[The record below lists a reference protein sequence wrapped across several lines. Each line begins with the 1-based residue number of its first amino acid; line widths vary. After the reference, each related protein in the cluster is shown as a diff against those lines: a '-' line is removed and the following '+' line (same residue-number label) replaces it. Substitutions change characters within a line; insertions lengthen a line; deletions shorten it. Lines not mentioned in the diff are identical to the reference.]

1 MHISDDVKG
10 TSPDRLT
17 GTDVMVAIGTT
28 SSRARF
34 GMAAFF
40 GKAGISKTDEQLA
53 VQALARYAMDV
64 APKNVR
70 KAAGGQFGWC
80 MQILAQFAF
89 ADYSRSAATSVTCHS
104 CSGTGRTTR
113 EQIIRKVSYPWG
125 KAPYWACRS
134 RAVRPS
140 DWEQWTEVKEVV
152 PAVCDACEGKGTISA
167 RCRCGGKGEVLDRKA
182 TKERGAPVFK
192 TCERCSGNGFCY
204 LLGNGTPCHSEASP
218 RTSINPHGHATGNPS
233 MKCWWTLCAGS
244 VTQQWNLRRRQL
256 INMIGENSDT
266 FCTLVLTLHK
276 TVLYA
281 FHRGILRLHDIKP
294 ASARVFISSKVFLQC
309 VCYVVFFNRGS
320 VDERR

>member
-1 MHISDDVKG
+1 MKLEVSLKHFSPQGMQISDDVKG

-17 GTDVMVAIGTT
+17 GTDVMAAIGTT

-34 GMAAFF
+34 GLAAFF

-53 VQALARYAMDV
+53 VQALMRYAMDV

-80 MQILAQFAF
+80 MQMLAQFAF

-104 CSGTGRTTR
+104 CSGTGRTTK
-113 EQIIRKVSYPWG
+113 EQITRKVSYPWG

-140 DWEQWTEVKEVV
+140 DWEQWTEVTEVV

-182 TKERGAPVFK
+182 TSERGAPVFK
-192 TCERCSGNGFCY
+192 TCERCSGNGFSAVPSTAAYKVILKRVPDLHVRTWTRNWKPFLEELVSICQQEEGNAAREFQAATS
-204 LLGNGTPCHSEASP
+204 LGEEG
-218 RTSINPHGHATGNPS
+218 
-233 MKCWWTLCAGS
+233 
-244 VTQQWNLRRRQL
+244 
-256 INMIGENSDT
+256 
-266 FCTLVLTLHK
+266 
-276 TVLYA
+276 
-281 FHRGILRLHDIKP
+281 
-294 ASARVFISSKVFLQC
+294 
-309 VCYVVFFNRGS
+309 
-320 VDERR
+320 DEI

>member
-1 MHISDDVKG
+1 MKLEASLKHFSPQGMHISDDVKG

-17 GTDVMVAIGTT
+17 DTDVMAAIGTT

-34 GMAAFF
+34 GLSAFF

-53 VQALARYAMDV
+53 VQALMRYAMDA

-80 MQILAQFAF
+80 MQMLAQFAF

-113 EQIIRKVSYPWG
+113 EQITRKVSYPWG

-140 DWEQWTEVKEVV
+140 DWEQWTEVTEVV
-152 PAVCDACEGKGTISA
+152 PAVCDACDGKGTISA

-182 TKERGAPVFK
+182 TSERGAPVFK
-192 TCERCSGNGFCY
+192 TCERCSGNGFSAVPSTAAY
-204 LLGNGTPCHSEASP
+204 KVILKRVPDLHV
-218 RTSINPHGHATGNPS
+218 RT
-233 MKCWWTLCAGS
+233 WTRNWKPFLEG
-244 VTQQWNLRRRQL
+244 
-256 INMIGENSDT
+256 
-266 FCTLVLTLHK
+266 LV
-276 TVLYA
+276 
-281 FHRGILRLHDIKP
+281 D
-294 ASARVFISSKVFLQC
+294 
-309 VCYVVFFNRGS
+309 VCYREEQKADSAFQVATSFRDDVNKI
-320 VDERR
+320 

>member
-1 MHISDDVKG
+1 MKLETSLKHFSPQGMHISDDVKG

-17 GTDVMVAIGTT
+17 GTDVMAAIGTT

-34 GMAAFF
+34 GLAAFF
-40 GKAGISKTDEQLA
+40 GKAGISKTDEQIA

-80 MQILAQFAF
+80 MQMLAQFAF

-113 EQIIRKVSYPWG
+113 EQITRKVSYPWG

-140 DWEQWTEVKEVV
+140 DWEQWTEVTEVV
-152 PAVCDACEGKGTISA
+152 PAVCDACDGKGTISA

-182 TKERGAPVFK
+182 TSERGAPVFK
-192 TCERCSGNGFCY
+192 ACERCSGNGFSGVPSTAAY
-204 LLGNGTPCHSEASP
+204 KAILKRVPDLHV
-218 RTSINPHGHATGNPS
+218 RT
-233 MKCWWTLCAGS
+233 WTRNWKPFMEG
-244 VTQQWNLRRRQL
+244 
-256 INMIGENSDT
+256 
-266 FCTLVLTLHK
+266 LV
-276 TVLYA
+276 
-281 FHRGILRLHDIKP
+281 D
-294 ASARVFISSKVFLQC
+294 
-309 VCYVVFFNRGS
+309 VCYREEQKADSAFQDATSFRDYVNKI
-320 VDERR
+320 